1 MTSVDKIC
9 TPALIYLVFALTQI
23 IIDIFK
29 SLYSQAFFKFIQ
41 MIFFT
46 LLLHI
51 LCARGLGI
59 VSWIVVF
66 IPFILMTV
74 ITAILMI
81 VFGLNPSSGDYT
93 VDVNETSEDRKRRRY
108 KRRQYKR
115 HEEEDEEEE
124 KEDEE
129 EDEEE
134 DEDEEDEDEDK
145 EDEDKDEEDTRKER
159 EIIIVNPE
167 SNKAYK
173 IEGLVNSE
181 SLEPPEMNTTS
192 PNVFIRNIRKRI

>member
-93 VDVNETSEDRKRRRY
+93 VDVNETSEDRKRR
-108 KRRQYKR
+108 QYKR
-115 HEEEDEEEE
+115 HEEEE

-134 DEDEEDEDEDK
+134 EVEEDEEEEDEDKD
-145 EDEDKDEEDTRKER
+145 EDEDEEDTRKER

>member
-93 VDVNETSEDRKRRRY
+93 VDVNETSEDRKRRRN
-108 KRRQYKR
+108 KRTDITEDTIK
-115 HEEEDEEEE
+115 EDEKEDEDEKE

-129 EDEEE
+129 EKEIDEIE
-134 DEDEEDEDEDK
+134 K
-145 EDEDKDEEDTRKER
+145 EIEKEKDTRKER

-173 IEGLVNSE
+173 IEGLTNSE

>member
-93 VDVNETSEDRKRRRY
+93 VDVNETSEDRKRRRN
-108 KRRQYKR
+108 KRTDITEDTIK
-115 HEEEDEEEE
+115 EDEKEDEDEKE

-129 EDEEE
+129 EKEKEIDEIE
-134 DEDEEDEDEDK
+134 K
-145 EDEDKDEEDTRKER
+145 EIEKEKDTRKER

-173 IEGLVNSE
+173 IEGLTNSE